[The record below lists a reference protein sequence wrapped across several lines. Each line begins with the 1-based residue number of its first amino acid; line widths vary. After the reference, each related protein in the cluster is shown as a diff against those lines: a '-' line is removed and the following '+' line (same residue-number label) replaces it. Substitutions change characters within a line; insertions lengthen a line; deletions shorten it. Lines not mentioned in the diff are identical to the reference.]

1 MTEMNFF
8 GHRPPGIETDVLPGR
23 LIVIEATD
31 AAGRSTHVGLLKEWL
46 EDEGYAVMDTGLRRS
61 DLAGPGIQL
70 AKEGHFLDP
79 ITLNLFYA
87 TDLWDRIERRILP
100 GLRAGMVVIADR
112 YMFSLLARAA
122 VRGVSQKWLEDM
134 YGFALVPDRVIYL
147 DIDVEHLVPRVLA
160 TQGFDYWESGQ
171 DFLRGH
177 DMFQNFVTYQRL
189 LLAEFRRLADRYG
202 FAVVDARGSAADIF
216 RALKEEVGQ
225 VVRGMPLDDPVLDV
239 VLEQSDL
246 EIGAFG
252 SDEGAMGAGESANEI
267 GEAFGMPDP
276 VANGEPAGHQP
287 SERSAF
293 GGSSQRR

>member
-1 MTEMNFF
+1 MNFF
-8 GHRPPGIETDVLPGR
+8 GHRPPGIESDALPGR

-61 DLAGPGIQL
+61 DLAGPGIRQ
-70 AKEGHFLDP
+70 AKEGHILDP

-87 TDLWDRIERRILP
+87 TDLWDRLERRILP

-112 YMFSLLARAA
+112 YVFSLLARAA
-122 VRGVSQKWLEDM
+122 VRGVSQKWLEDV
-134 YGFALVPDRVIYL
+134 YGFALIPDRVIYL

-160 TQGFDYWESGQ
+160 TSGFDYWESGQ

-202 FAVVDARGSAADIF
+202 FAVVDARGSAPDIF

-225 VVRGMPLDDPVLDV
+225 VVHGMSLDHPVVEVTRDPA
-239 VLEQSDL
+239 DL
-246 EIGAFG
+246 GIGAFG
-252 SDEGAMGAGESANEI
+252 SNGKGDGDDERDQA
-267 GEAFGMPDP
+267 
-276 VANGEPAGHQP
+276 
-287 SERSAF
+287 SERSAL

>member
-1 MTEMNFF
+1 MNFF
-8 GHRPPGIETDVLPGR
+8 GHRPPGIESDALPGR

-61 DLAGPGIQL
+61 DLAGPGIRQ
-70 AKEGHFLDP
+70 AKEGHILDP

-87 TDLWDRIERRILP
+87 TDLWDRLERRILP

-112 YMFSLLARAA
+112 YVFSLLARAA
-122 VRGVSQKWLEDM
+122 VRGVSQKWLEDV
-134 YGFALVPDRVIYL
+134 YGFALIPDRVIYL

-160 TQGFDYWESGQ
+160 TSGFDYWESGQ

-202 FAVVDARGSAADIF
+202 FAVVDARGTAPDIF

-225 VVRGMPLDDPVLDV
+225 VVRGMSLDQPVVEVTRDPA
-239 VLEQSDL
+239 DL
-246 EIGAFG
+246 GIGAFG
-252 SDEGAMGAGESANEI
+252 ANGNGDGNDEGDQA
-267 GEAFGMPDP
+267 
-276 VANGEPAGHQP
+276 
-287 SERSAF
+287 SERSAL